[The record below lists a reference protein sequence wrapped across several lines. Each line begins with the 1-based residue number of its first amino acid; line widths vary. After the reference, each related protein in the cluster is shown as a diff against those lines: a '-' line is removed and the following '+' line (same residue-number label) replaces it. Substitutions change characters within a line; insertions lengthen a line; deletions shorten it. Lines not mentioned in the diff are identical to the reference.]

1 MLRDP
6 AARSN
11 PSRVRPRPNWRYAP
25 ALKFKDDPDT
35 FAREIHKAGYATA
48 PNYAEKLIALMRQ
61 YNLYRFD
68 R

>member
-1 MLRDP
+1 M
-6 AARSN
+6 
-11 PSRVRPRPNWRYAP
+11 
-25 ALKFKDDPDT
+25 

-61 YNLYRFD
+61 HNLYRFD